1 MGGGA
6 WRLQCRF
13 WRFWD
18 VSNWFHW
25 TWFQI
30 DCSTARESPP
40 NVIFNDL
47 VTNDLSS
54 CYQLEACAMWKP
66 QFLYFI
72 VFCIFILYLWG
83 ELWKVAEREMWG
95 CWGKGAADLADGEP
109 EPPWYSVHTML
120 KSQLLLMKREVR
132 APKENENTVVKK
144 MTCLDCDFDQRLVK
158 KWRQSLCWAT
168 KSLRTHQN
176 HFAHKSPSIGTQ
188 ITAAAFFSPFLLNV
202 KVFLLWIFFIF
213 SEQYCSQALIL
224 FLFYI
229 IIGSRSN
236 LWRPVPF
243 LKPLWN
249 WSYSFKLFQHKKV
262 FVLCFPKMTSNI
274 QPQNIF
280 YHLVFPLRIWHFYL
294 ILFNVNFICN

>member
-1 MGGGA
+1 MKNTNVGYGRRGLEA
-6 WRLQCRF
+6 PMQILKV
-13 WRFWD
+13 WD

-95 CWGKGAADLADGEP
+95 CWGKGAADLADGEL

-132 APKENENTVVKK
+132 APKENENTIFKK
-144 MTCLDCDFDQRLVK
+144 MSWLWFR
-158 KWRQSLCWAT
+158 
-168 KSLRTHQN
+168 
-176 HFAHKSPSIGTQ
+176 PEIG
-188 ITAAAFFSPFLLNV
+188 
-202 KVFLLWIFFIF
+202 
-213 SEQYCSQALIL
+213 
-224 FLFYI
+224 
-229 IIGSRSN
+229 
-236 LWRPVPF
+236 
-243 LKPLWN
+243 
-249 WSYSFKLFQHKKV
+249 
-262 FVLCFPKMTSNI
+262 
-274 QPQNIF
+274 
-280 YHLVFPLRIWHFYL
+280 
-294 ILFNVNFICN
+294 